1 MKKGGYIVI
10 RTLCLQKNRN
20 KSQFYQEVD
29 GRSNIPNESSDAQ
42 EASEF

>member
-10 RTLCLQKNRN
+10 RTLCLQQTRN

-29 GRSNIPNESSDAQ
+29 GRSNIANESSDA
-42 EASEF
+42 